1 MSETNVNEIN
11 QIPPFNDDSEISVI
25 GGLLQDETALHRAIE
40 YLKPEDF
47 YSSERKIIFKA
58 SFELFEYGIKVD
70 VITVGEK
77 LAQFGEFDRIGHYT
91 LTEYVARVPSVANYE
106 YHCRIV
112 KEHSLT
118 RQAIGATTLAVN
130 SLFDR
135 QGDHAAIVNELAMR
149 LIELQSRRDTAQWT
163 PLSHAIASQIEAIGN
178 FLAKVDDEQKI
189 FGLPT
194 GFTELD
200 EMLCG
205 LKNSEMIVLAG
216 RPGLGKSA
224 LMMNIAENVAEKHGS
239 VGIFSLEMSDE
250 ALATRSI
257 AMDSRI
263 DSYKLMSR
271 KVSYDEFKKASKNV
285 LEKINVSNKI
295 KTIDKGGL
303 TPAELFIH
311 SKRLKIENPDL
322 RLLAIDYLQIMGATN
337 GRMTDTEKVTY
348 FSNSVKRLA
357 KEIDLP
363 VLVLSQLSR
372 ACEDRTDR
380 RPQLSDLR
388 QSGAI
393 EQDADVVMFIYRD
406 DYYTPG
412 LNAGISEI
420 IVAKQKNGR
429 TGTIKIG
436 FTKEFT
442 KFTNLDKY
450 HQDGTNGKGL
460 FTDNRVGREPDEPQW
475 QNGAPF

>member
-1 MSETNVNEIN
+1 MNDKENILDTDKLPPLSEE
-11 QIPPFNDDSEISVI
+11 SEISVI
-25 GGLLQDETALHRAIE
+25 GGMLKDETALHRAIE
-40 YLKPEDF
+40 YLQPDDF
-47 YSSERKIIFKA
+47 YSSERKKIFIA
-58 SFELFEYGIKVD
+58 AFDLFECGTKVD
-70 VITVGEK
+70 IVTIGEQLK
-77 LAQFGEFDRIGHYT
+77 QNGDFDRIGNYK
-91 LTEYVARVPSVANYE
+91 LTEYVARVPSTANCE
-106 YHCRIV
+106 HHCRIV

-118 RQAIGATTLAVN
+118 RQAIGAATVAVN

-135 QGDHAAIVNELAMR
+135 QRDSNEIVNELAMR
-149 LIELQSRRDTAQWT
+149 LIELQSRRTTAQWT
-163 PLSHAIASQIEAIGN
+163 PLSHAIAKQIEAIGN

-200 EMLCG
+200 EILCG
-205 LKNSEMIVLAG
+205 FKKAEMIVLAG

-224 LMMNIAENVAEKHGS
+224 LMMNIAENVAAKHGS
-239 VGIFSLEMSDE
+239 VGIFSLEMSNE

-257 AMDSRI
+257 SMDSKI

-271 KVSYDEFKKASKNV
+271 KVSHADFIKASKNV
-285 LEKINVSNKI
+285 LERINTSDKI
-295 KTIDKGGL
+295 KVIDKGGL
-303 TPAELFIH
+303 TPAEIFIH
-311 SKRLKIENPDL
+311 SKRLKVENPDL
-322 RLLAIDYLQIMGATN
+322 RLLAIDYLQIMGTSNA
-337 GRMTDTEKVTY
+337 RMNDTEKVTY
-348 FSNSVKRLA
+348 FSNSVKRLG
-357 KEIDLP
+357 KEMDLP

-393 EQDADVVMFIYRD
+393 EQDADVAMFIYRD

-412 LNAGISEI
+412 LNEGISEI

-429 TGTIKIG
+429 TGTVRLG

-442 KFTNLDKY
+442 KFTNLDTRY
-450 HQDGTNGKGL
+450 QDKHNGTGHFSN
-460 FTDNRVGREPDEPQW
+460 TNSRIEREPTDL
-475 QNGAPF
+475 PF